1 MLSGGLGG
9 GAGAVN
15 VALRLGLFGDELW
28 EEALR
33 PEINIKDEHFLHC
46 NKLGEIIIPADL
58 GLWTPYEALGV
69 EFALRGVLGV
79 EALPVTRE
87 ETLGL
92 GSLSLRRLSWR
103 EIFLVM

>member
-1 MLSGGLGG
+1 M
-9 GAGAVN
+9 N
-15 VALRLGLFGDELW
+15 VALRLGLFGDELC

-33 PEINIKDEHFLHC
+33 PANTHQISILC
-46 NKLGEIIIPADL
+46 NKLKQINYLPADL